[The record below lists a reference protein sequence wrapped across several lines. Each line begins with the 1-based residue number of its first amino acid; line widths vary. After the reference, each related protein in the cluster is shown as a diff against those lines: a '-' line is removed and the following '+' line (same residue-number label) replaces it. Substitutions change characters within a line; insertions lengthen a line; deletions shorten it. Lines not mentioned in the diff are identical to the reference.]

1 MPRLHAS
8 SGGKYAAFL
17 FATCAPPLGIR
28 RDLHA
33 DSSGLTPLTDCSI
46 SHETMVGILG
56 FCLLQILRYNY
67 PDLPTIETLELERER
82 LKSGGGPQRIEK
94 QHQSGKLTARERVT
108 LLADRDSFQEAGLF
122 ARHNGKFF
130 GMSDKVLP
138 ADGVVTGRARIH
150 GRPVHLASQD
160 FTVAGGSAGEVHAN
174 KIADTMK
181 ASMKTGTPF
190 IFINDSGGARVQ
202 EGVSSLSGYARI
214 FHQNVMLSGV
224 VPQISL
230 ICGPCAGGAAYS
242 PALTDFIIQTRDGL
256 LFITGPAVIKQVTGE
271 MVSAGELGGA
281 RAQMNKSGVV
291 HFVAENDVEA
301 MYICQRLLSFLPSN
315 NMEDPPRIEPT
326 DHRTVEPRLNQA
338 VPLEPKTGYD
348 VRDVIHL
355 VIDDAD
361 FLEVHSEFARNLV
374 VGFGRIRGATV
385 GLVANQPSVLAGA
398 LDIDASDKGARFV
411 RFCNA
416 FNIPL
421 VTFVD
426 IPGFLPGVSQEYDGI
441 IRHGAKLLFAYSAA
455 TVPKIT
461 IILRKAYGG
470 GYIAMCAKDLGAD
483 CTLAWPSAEIAVMG
497 AEAAVEI
504 VFQHEL
510 AKAPDAAATRHD
522 LIQKY
527 RETFYTPY
535 EAAGLRLID
544 DIIEP
549 AQTRAYLAEALE
561 SLSTKRDWRP
571 PKKHGLI
578 PL

>member
-1 MPRLHAS
+1 MTSDKTAE
-8 SGGKYAAFL
+8 
-17 FATCAPPLGIR
+17 LGR
-28 RDLHA
+28 
-33 DSSGLTPLTDCSI
+33 
-46 SHETMVGILG
+46 
-56 FCLLQILRYNY
+56 
-67 PDLPTIETLELERER
+67 ERER
-82 LKSGGGPQRIEK
+82 LQLGGGPERVAN
-94 QHQSGKLTARERVT
+94 QHKNGKLTARERVT
-108 LLADRDSFQEAGLF
+108 LLLDRDSFQEAGLF
-122 ARHNGKFF
+122 AMHTGKFF
-130 GMSDKVLP
+130 GMGGKELP
-138 ADGVVTGRARIH
+138 ADGVVTGRGRIW

-181 ASMKTGTPF
+181 AAMRTGTPF

-202 EGVSSLSGYARI
+202 EGVASLSGYARI
-214 FHQNVMLSGV
+214 FHQNVMLSGL

-242 PALTDFIIQTRDGL
+242 PALTDFIIQTREGL
-256 LFITGPAVIKQVTGE
+256 IFITGPTVIKQVTGE
-271 MVSAGELGGA
+271 IVTAQELGGV

-301 MYICQRLLSFLPSN
+301 AEICKRLLSFLPSN
-315 NMEDPPRIEPT
+315 NHEDPPRGEP
-326 DHRTVEPRLNQA
+326 DESRMYEPRLNDV
-338 VPLEPKTGYD
+338 VPPEAKTGYD
-348 VRDVIHL
+348 VRDVISL
-355 VIDDAD
+355 VVDRHD
-361 FLEVHSEFARNLV
+361 FLEVHAEFARNLV

-385 GLVANQPSVLAGA
+385 GIVANQPMVLAGA
-398 LDIDASDKGARFV
+398 LDINASDKGAGFV

-421 VTFVD
+421 LTFVD
-426 IPGFLPGVSQEYDGI
+426 IPGFLPGVEQEYGGI

-455 TVPKIT
+455 IVPKIT
-461 IILRKAYGG
+461 VILRKAYGG

-504 VFQHEL
+504 VFQKEL
-510 AKAPDAAATRHD
+510 AKAEDPDTKRQE
-522 LIQKY
+522 LIREY

-535 EAAGLRLID
+535 IAAGHRLVD

-549 AQTRAYLAEALE
+549 ARTRGYVAEALE
-561 SLSTKRDWRP
+561 TLSSKREWRP
-571 PKKHGLI
+571 QKKHGLI